1 MNFSRIHIRYHKK
14 KKIELGGEDQFG
26 QLGFERLGG
35 TQGKEFRK
43 EKNKLKNRQFQGGKI
58 TFSNNLIDLDL

>member
-1 MNFSRIHIRYHKK
+1 MISSILAIGFVNKK
-14 KKIELGGEDQFG
+14 KVDQGGEDQFG

-43 EKNKLKNRQFQGGKI
+43 QKTKLKNRQFQGGKI
-58 TFSNNLIDLDL
+58 TYKNNLIDLD

>member
-1 MNFSRIHIRYHKK
+1 MRSLIHAIRLINKRKVDH
-14 KKIELGGEDQFG
+14 GGEDQFG

-43 EKNKLKNRQFQGGKI
+43 QKTKLKNRHFQGGRI
-58 TFSNNLIDLDL
+58 TFKNNLIDLE